1 MPTYA
6 KNAKLAYYLYITHCY
21 FKAAMFHLNRH
32 LLPACLFTAIA
43 LLPVASQADV
53 VYRWVDQENIV
64 HYSERPPK
72 GIESTRIKTSSG
84 SSSAVKKN
92 SMAAPHREQEAQRK
106 LAEASMPNPRKN
118 KDVCER
124 ATFNF
129 NLLNE
134 RARIKQ
140 QDDNGEVRYLSDEE
154 KEDQKKS
161 AKVAMDTYC

>member
-1 MPTYA
+1 MF
-6 KNAKLAYYLYITHCY
+6 YII
-21 FKAAMFHLNRH
+21 RQ
-32 LLPACLFTAIA
+32 LLPVCLLTAMA

-72 GIESTRIKTSSG
+72 GIKSTRIKTSSG
-84 SSSAVKKN
+84 SSSAVKKD
-92 SMAAPHREQEAQRK
+92 SMAAPQSEQEAKRK
-106 LAEASMPNPRKN
+106 LAEASTPNPRKN
-118 KDVCER
+118 KEVCER
-124 ATFNF
+124 ATFNY

-154 KEDQKKS
+154 KEEQKKS
-161 AKVAMDTYC
+161 AKTAMDMYC